1 MKSFVFS
8 QLHKRLTW
16 NQIYVTLMI
25 ALEHTDKMS
34 FSCYGGYSVVC
45 LVRV

>member
-8 QLHKRLTW
+8 QLHKRLKR

-34 FSCYGGYSVVC
+34 FSGYGGYSVVC